1 MKAQRGVPQSVSRR
15 HFRGEQIKD
24 EVYRQ
29 MFLVEEKRQGAE
41 IELALV
47 LLYAWQIAD
56 STPANE
62 GMRDWL
68 KKVSPICMEM
78 IEAKMQAGVKTQP
91 PAD

>member
-1 MKAQRGVPQSVSRR
+1 MSAKSGAPRPMSQR

-56 STPANE
+56 STSAQDE
-62 GMRDWL
+62 MRDWL

-78 IEAKMQAGVKTQP
+78 IEAKMQAGVKAPP